1 MFIHNRPEKLE
12 TYLKIMQNNQK
23 KASLKYSIVIPAHN
37 EEKYIADTLNS
48 ISEQT
53 VLPLQVIVVDD
64 NSTDRT
70 AQIAEEFAKKH
81 TFIHLIHSGSQST
94 SHEPGEKIIHAF
106 YKGFEHLLQ
115 EWDIISK
122 LDADVILPE
131 NYFEVILSEFQK
143 NPKTGIAGGIINV
156 QKNGEWTLEFSYKK
170 HVRGAIKSYSRECF
184 EKIGGLRRSIGW
196 DSVDELLAVYYGFE
210 LQVIPELHVKL
221 QKPTAKDYKKLHGER
236 TGKAY
241 YRMRYGLFISF
252 VSALKASHIN
262 KNYRLLFSIARGY
275 CNAILRGDSRIVTKD
290 EGRFIRKY
298 RRQGFLA
305 ALSLKKH
312 S

>member
-1 MFIHNRPEKLE
+1 MHN
-12 TYLKIMQNNQK
+12 TQK
-23 KASLKYSIVIPAHN
+23 EVSLKYSIVIPAHN

-70 AQIAEEFAKKH
+70 AQIAEKFAQKH
-81 TFIHLIHSGSQST
+81 AFIHLIHSGSQST
-94 SHEPGEKIIHAF
+94 SHEPGGKIIHAF
-106 YKGFEHLLQ
+106 YKGFEQLVPG
-115 EWDIISK
+115 WNIVSK
-122 LDADVILPE
+122 LDADVILPK
-131 NYFEVILSEFQK
+131 NYFEVILSSFQENSK
-143 NPKTGIAGGIINV
+143 IGIAGGIINV

-184 EKIGGLRRSIGW
+184 EKIGGLRKSIGW
-196 DSVDELLAVYYGFE
+196 DSVDELLAFYYGFE
-210 LQVIPELHVKL
+210 LKVLPELHVKL
-221 QKPTAKDYKKLHGER
+221 QKPTGKDYKKVHGQR
-236 TGKAY
+236 MGQAH

-252 VSALKASHIN
+252 VSAVKACHIN
-262 KNYRLLFSIARGY
+262 KNFRLLFSIAKGY
-275 CNAILRGDSRIVTKD
+275 CNSVLRRDLRIVTKD

-298 RRQGFLA
+298 RRQGFLS